1 MLWEFRRTPQQ
12 LTAADCDKLA
22 QLFAKLP
29 RLHELY
35 DLRNRFKEIL
45 DSHCSRRTAKAKLRD
60 LLLEASEA
68 FPALERFLETYL
80 TWENKILNYFD
91 AYETSAAVEGL
102 NNKARVI
109 IKRAYGLKSAAGLWA
124 RLVLEVNKVTEI
136 ATTTIP
142 RIRELVVALRC
153 VFSPLCT

>member
-1 MLWEFRRTPQQ
+1 
-12 LTAADCDKLA
+12 
-22 QLFAKLP
+22 
-29 RLHELY
+29 
-35 DLRNRFKEIL
+35 
-45 DSHCSRRTAKAKLRD
+45 
-60 LLLEASEA
+60 
-68 FPALERFLETYL
+68 LERFFETYL
-80 TWENKILNYFD
+80 TWENKILNYFN

-142 RIRELVVALRC
+142 RIRELVVALRR